1 MNTGQVTSSGGAIA
15 APPDPDVRIS
25 QFRIIQRPRYG
36 RWLSGALILIALA
49 AIVHAFATGQIEW
62 EYFWRFMT
70 AKAILA
76 GVVNTVVLAV
86 LAMAIGVALGTAVA
100 IMRGS
105 GNPVLE
111 WVSAGYIWLFRG
123 TPVLLQLMLWYNLA
137 LVFPN
142 FGIPGIWS
150 MRMIDVM
157 TPFLAAL
164 IGLGLNQGSYTAE
177 IIRSG
182 LLSVDSGQ
190 YEAAKTIG
198 MTRLRALRRIVLPQ
212 AMRVVIPPL
221 GNEFILMVKTTSLAS
236 VIQFSELLYSASS
249 IYYANARVVELLL
262 VAGVWYLA
270 AVSVLTILQIPL
282 EKHFGKG
289 SAPR

>member
-1 MNTGQVTSSGGAIA
+1 MTGQPQTLGAALGASPEKSIK
-15 APPDPDVRIS
+15 IS
-25 QFRIIQRPRYG
+25 QFQIIQRPKYG
-36 RWLSGALILIALA
+36 RWISGALVLTALGLIGYS
-49 AIVHAFATGQIEW
+49 FATGQIEW
-62 EYFWRFMT
+62 EYFRSFMT
-70 AKAILA
+70 APAILA
-76 GVVNTVVLAV
+76 GVANTVLLAV
-86 LAMAIGVALGTAVA
+86 LAMAIGVVLGTVVAV
-100 IMRGS
+100 MRGS
-105 GNPVLE
+105 GNPVME
-111 WVSAGYIWLFRG
+111 WTASGYIWLFRG

-142 FGIPGIWS
+142 FGIPGVWS
-150 MRMIDVM
+150 VRMIDIM
-157 TPFLAAL
+157 TPFWAAL

-177 IIRSG
+177 IIRAG
-182 LLSVDSGQ
+182 MLSVDSGQ

-198 MTRLRALRRIVLPQ
+198 MTRLKALRRIVLPQ

-262 VAGVWYLA
+262 VAGAWYLV
-270 AVSVLTILQIPL
+270 AVSVLTLLQIPL
-282 EKHFGKG
+282 ERHFSKG

>member
-1 MNTGQVTSSGGAIA
+1 MTEKSIK
-15 APPDPDVRIS
+15 IS
-25 QFRIIQRPRYG
+25 QFQIIQRPKFG
-36 RWLSGALILIALA
+36 RWISGALVLIALA
-49 AIVHAFATGQIEW
+49 LIGYSFATGQIEW
-62 EYFWRFMT
+62 EYFGTFMT
-70 AKAILA
+70 APAILA
-76 GVVNTVVLAV
+76 GVANTVLLAV
-86 LAMAIGVALGTAVA
+86 LAMAIGVILGTVVAV
-100 IMRGS
+100 MRGS
-105 GNPVLE
+105 GNPVME
-111 WVSAGYIWLFRG
+111 WTASGYIWLFRG

-142 FGIPGIWS
+142 FGIPGVWS
-150 MRMIDVM
+150 VRMIDVM
-157 TPFLAAL
+157 TPFWAAL

-177 IIRSG
+177 IIRAG
-182 LLSVDSGQ
+182 MLSVDAGQ

-198 MTRLRALRRIVLPQ
+198 MTRLKALRRIILPQ

-262 VAGVWYLA
+262 VAGAWYLVV
-270 AVSVLTILQIPL
+270 VSVLTLLQIPL
-282 EKHFGKG
+282 ERHFSKG

>member
-1 MNTGQVTSSGGAIA
+1 MIGQPQTLGAALGASPEKSIK
-15 APPDPDVRIS
+15 IS
-25 QFRIIQRPRYG
+25 QFQIIQRPKYG
-36 RWLSGALILIALA
+36 RWISGALVLTALGLIGYS
-49 AIVHAFATGQIEW
+49 FATGQIEW
-62 EYFWRFMT
+62 EYFRSFMT
-70 AKAILA
+70 APAILA
-76 GVVNTVVLAV
+76 GVANTVLLAV
-86 LAMAIGVALGTAVA
+86 LAMAIGVVLGTVVAV
-100 IMRGS
+100 MRGS
-105 GNPVLE
+105 GNPVME
-111 WVSAGYIWLFRG
+111 WTASGYIWLFRG

-142 FGIPGIWS
+142 FGIPGVWS
-150 MRMIDVM
+150 VRMIDIM
-157 TPFLAAL
+157 TPFWAAL

-177 IIRSG
+177 IIRAG
-182 LLSVDSGQ
+182 MLSVDSGQ

-198 MTRLRALRRIVLPQ
+198 MTRLKALRRIVLPQ

-262 VAGVWYLA
+262 VAGAWYLV
-270 AVSVLTILQIPL
+270 AVSVLTLLQIPL
-282 EKHFGKG
+282 ERHFSKG

>member
-1 MNTGQVTSSGGAIA
+1 VTGQPQTLGAALGASPEKSIK
-15 APPDPDVRIS
+15 IS
-25 QFRIIQRPRYG
+25 QFQIIQRPKYG
-36 RWLSGALILIALA
+36 RWISGALVLTALGLIGYS
-49 AIVHAFATGQIEW
+49 FATGQIEW
-62 EYFWRFMT
+62 EYFRSFMT
-70 AKAILA
+70 APAILA
-76 GVVNTVVLAV
+76 GVANTVLLAV
-86 LAMAIGVALGTAVA
+86 LAMAIGVVLGTVVAV
-100 IMRGS
+100 MRGS
-105 GNPVLE
+105 GNPVME
-111 WVSAGYIWLFRG
+111 WTASGYIWLFRG

-142 FGIPGIWS
+142 FGIPGVWS
-150 MRMIDVM
+150 VRMIDIM
-157 TPFLAAL
+157 TPFWAAL

-177 IIRSG
+177 IIRAG
-182 LLSVDSGQ
+182 MLSVDSGQ

-198 MTRLRALRRIVLPQ
+198 MTRLKALRRIVLPQ

-262 VAGVWYLA
+262 VAGAWYLV
-270 AVSVLTILQIPL
+270 AVSVLTLLQIPL
-282 EKHFGKG
+282 ERHFSKG

>member
-1 MNTGQVTSSGGAIA
+1 MTGQPQNLGAALGASPEKSIK
-15 APPDPDVRIS
+15 IS
-25 QFRIIQRPRYG
+25 QFQIIQRPKYG
-36 RWLSGALILIALA
+36 RWISGALVLTALGLIGYS
-49 AIVHAFATGQIEW
+49 FATGQIEW
-62 EYFWRFMT
+62 EYFRSFMT
-70 AKAILA
+70 APAILA
-76 GVVNTVVLAV
+76 GVANTVLLAV
-86 LAMAIGVALGTAVA
+86 LAMAIGVVLGTVVAV
-100 IMRGS
+100 MRGS
-105 GNPVLE
+105 GNPVME
-111 WVSAGYIWLFRG
+111 WTASGYIWLFRG

-142 FGIPGIWS
+142 FGIPGVWS
-150 MRMIDVM
+150 VRMIDIM
-157 TPFLAAL
+157 TPFWAAL

-177 IIRSG
+177 IIRAG
-182 LLSVDSGQ
+182 MLSVDSGQ

-198 MTRLRALRRIVLPQ
+198 MTRLKALRRIVLPQ

-262 VAGVWYLA
+262 VAGAWYLV
-270 AVSVLTILQIPL
+270 AVSVLTLLQIPL
-282 EKHFGKG
+282 ERHFSKG

>member
-1 MNTGQVTSSGGAIA
+1 MK
-15 APPDPDVRIS
+15 IS
-25 QFRIIQRPRYG
+25 QFQIIQRPKYG
-36 RWLSGALILIALA
+36 RWISGALVLTALGLIGYS
-49 AIVHAFATGQIEW
+49 FATGQIEW
-62 EYFWRFMT
+62 EYFRSFMT
-70 AKAILA
+70 APAILA
-76 GVVNTVVLAV
+76 GVANTVLLAV
-86 LAMAIGVALGTAVA
+86 LAMAIGVVLGTVVAV
-100 IMRGS
+100 MRGS
-105 GNPVLE
+105 GNPVME
-111 WVSAGYIWLFRG
+111 WTASGYIWLFRG

-142 FGIPGIWS
+142 FGIPGVWS
-150 MRMIDVM
+150 VRMIDIM
-157 TPFLAAL
+157 TPFWAAL

-177 IIRSG
+177 IIRAG
-182 LLSVDSGQ
+182 MLSVDSGQ

-198 MTRLRALRRIVLPQ
+198 MTRLKALRRIVLPQ

-262 VAGVWYLA
+262 VAGAWYLV
-270 AVSVLTILQIPL
+270 AVSVLTLLQIPL
-282 EKHFGKG
+282 ERHFSKG

>member
-1 MNTGQVTSSGGAIA
+1 MLPSNALGETGSASPGHSI
-15 APPDPDVRIS
+15 RIS
-25 QFRIIQRPRYG
+25 QYRIIQRPRYG
-36 RWLSGALILIALA
+36 RWVSGALILLCLAL
-49 AIVHAFATGQIEW
+49 IGYSFATGQIEW

-70 AKAILA
+70 APAILA
-76 GVVNTVVLAV
+76 GVLNTVLLAV
-86 LAMAIGVALGTAVA
+86 LAMAIGVVLGTMVA

-105 GNPVLE
+105 GNPVME
-111 WVSAGYIWLFRG
+111 WTSAGYIWLFRG

-142 FGIPGIWS
+142 FGIPGVWS
-150 MRMIDVM
+150 VRMIDIM
-157 TPFLAAL
+157 TPFWAAL

-177 IIRSG
+177 IIRAG
-182 LLSVDSGQ
+182 MLSVDSGQ

-221 GNEFILMVKTTSLAS
+221 GNEFILMIKTTSLAS
-236 VIQFSELLYSASS
+236 VIQFSEVLYSASS

-262 VAGVWYLA
+262 VAGAWYLV
-270 AVSVLTILQIPL
+270 AVSVLTLLQIPL
-282 EKHFGKG
+282 ERHFAKG